1 MSLGLYDSERRHRRR
16 KMAALF
22 RFGLVIVALV
32 VTSAISYRYGIRQ
45 VETEEARL
53 LAEVET
59 LREAKSSLERDALRH
74 ESEVRTVEIRYEE
87 LQRRFETQIPT
98 GPLLDLT
105 RLAAGRLAEG
115 MDPERLA
122 FYIQEAAEPR
132 ECSRLDSKRFV
143 MPTPAYQG
151 ADGIVSFDNGRISV
165 TGLGR
170 NAIAANGGIQG
181 WFDPAQEVSI
191 TLNVID
197 GETTTID
204 GVLPLYKS
212 VVLEDR
218 EFRFAFQPGRRSF
231 VQVAVDR
238 CAFP

>member
-16 KMAALF
+16 MMASFF
-22 RFGLVIVALV
+22 RFGFVIALLVA
-32 VTSAISYRYGIRQ
+32 TSAISYRIGIRQ
-45 VETEEARL
+45 VESEEDRL
-53 LAEVET
+53 VAEVES
-59 LREAKSSLERDALRH
+59 LREAKNSLERDALRH
-74 ESEVRTVEIRYEE
+74 QSEVRTVEIRYEE
-87 LQRRFETQIPT
+87 LQRRFETEIPT
-98 GPLLDLT
+98 GPLLELT
-105 RLAAGRLAEG
+105 QLAASRLDDG
-115 MDPERLA
+115 VDPDRLA

-132 ECSRLDSKRFV
+132 DCSRLDSKRFV

-151 ADGIVSFDNGRISV
+151 ADGIVSFDSGRISI
-165 TGLGR
+165 TGLGQ

-181 WFDPAQEVSI
+181 WFDPAREVSI
-191 TLNVID
+191 TLTVID
-197 GETTTID
+197 GETTTIG

>member
-1 MSLGLYDSERRHRRR
+1 M
-16 KMAALF
+16 
-22 RFGLVIVALV
+22 
-32 VTSAISYRYGIRQ
+32 
-45 VETEEARL
+45 
-53 LAEVET
+53 
-59 LREAKSSLERDALRH
+59 
-74 ESEVRTVEIRYEE
+74 
-87 LQRRFETQIPT
+87 
-98 GPLLDLT
+98 
-105 RLAAGRLAEG
+105 
-115 MDPERLA
+115 
-122 FYIQEAAEPR
+122 
-132 ECSRLDSKRFV
+132 
-143 MPTPAYQG
+143 
-151 ADGIVSFDNGRISV
+151 SFDNGRISV